1 MIIGIRNLACAW
13 QPPPCARR
21 EYEVS
26 VLPGTEGVEIN
37 SQGRPV
43 VPHQKWVSS
52 AQAKALCEPC
62 SQAKSRAP
70 KWAGPR
76 RPRPCSQGQCSWHR
90 LRRPGRVSAAG
101 PSGHTGQDRHSR
113 NTAPGPGGSACRQ
126 DALPGQQCRQRIYNL
141 VLIFPFYAQQ
151 NTAFKTSP
159 LC

>member
-26 VLPGTEGVEIN
+26 VLPGAEGVEIN
-37 SQGRPV
+37 SQGWAV

-76 RPRPCSQGQCSWHR
+76 RPRPCSQSQCSWHR

-113 NTAPGPGGSACRQ
+113 NTAPGPGGSAWP
-126 DALPGQQCRQRIYNL
+126 PGCSAWPTMQAAHLQFGSN
-141 VLIFPFYAQQ
+141 FPFLRARKYS
-151 NTAFKTSP
+151 F
-159 LC
+159 